1 MNYTVRPGIVPVSV
15 CGANLLVPTRA
26 ASEACPNIATLSMI
40 ELMFWKKISLGEDTE
55 KLYQLYASL
64 SFHTVEDV
72 RPKVDSMLQRLF
84 EHGFLLKQED
94 EQ

>member
-55 KLYQLYASL
+55 KLYRLYASL
-64 SFHTVEDV
+64 SFQPIEKIQ
-72 RPKVDSMLQRLF
+72 PKVDEILQRLYDR
-84 EHGFLLKQED
+84 GFLLKQED